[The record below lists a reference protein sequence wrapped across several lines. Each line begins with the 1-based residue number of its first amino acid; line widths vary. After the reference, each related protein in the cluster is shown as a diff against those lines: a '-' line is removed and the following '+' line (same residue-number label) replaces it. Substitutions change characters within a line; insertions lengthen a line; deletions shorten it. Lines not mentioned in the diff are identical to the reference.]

1 MHQPNKPIWQPS
13 DQRIAQANVTQFMD
27 SLNQQGVLK
36 RALQNYTAL
45 HQWSVEQPESFW
57 QHIWQFCGM
66 VGSQGDRFEAQD
78 NGIKEP
84 GYRVKEPSYRV
95 KKQGESRWQQP
106 KSHRDAVWFPDAQI
120 NYAENLL
127 DSAKALPNELAI
139 WFENERGEQQSYTW
153 QTLCEEVSSVQQW
166 LIECGVQPGD
176 VVAAYTPYL
185 PQTVIAMLATTSL
198 GAIWT
203 STSPD
208 FGVESVIERFGQV
221 KPKVLF
227 TCDGY
232 TFNGK
237 TFDMTNKNH
246 DVIEHLN
253 GLKRVCSIRYLKQS
267 GYLKQTPYLKPSD
280 ELNQHRIETDVSTQS
295 WQDIINHYP
304 PQPLCFTRVNFNS
317 PLFVLY
323 SSGTTGKPKCIV
335 HSVGGTTINHLKEH
349 QLHCDIKPKDRVFYY
364 TTCGWM
370 MWNWH
375 VSALASG
382 ACLVIFDGS
391 PVYPQPNVLWDLAQR
406 AEVSTFGTSA
416 KYLEA
421 IEKAELS
428 PVKSHSLPQLRTLCS
443 TGSVLY
449 PEQFDYVYKHIKQ
462 DLHLASISGG
472 TDICGCFVLGNP
484 ISPVYRGECQQAGL
498 GVDIKVFNS
507 SGQAV
512 NHERGELVCTN
523 SLPNFPAGFWNDTGE
538 RYHRT
543 YWDKFDNVWHH
554 GDEVE
559 QTSRGGYRFY
569 GRGDT
574 TLNPGGVRIGTA
586 EIYQQVNT
594 IEGVVDSIAVGK
606 DIDRNE
612 QIWLFVQLQQ
622 DMILSDELLA
632 TIKNKLKS
640 ACSPRHVPSQIFAI
654 SDVPKTR
661 SGKLVELAV
670 KQVINGNNVEN
681 LGAIAN
687 ADVLEEIKRIA
698 SL

>member
-1 MHQPNKPIWQPS
+1 MHESNKPIWQPS
-13 DQRIAQANVTQFMD
+13 EQRIAHANVTRFMD
-27 SLNQQGVLK
+27 SLDQQGVLERELK
-36 RALQNYTAL
+36 NYADL
-45 HQWSVEQPESFW
+45 HQWSVEHPESFW
-57 QHIWQFCGM
+57 QNVWQFCGM
-66 VGSQGDRFEAQD
+66 VGSQDCINKAQ
-78 NGIKEP
+78 GERIKT
-84 GYRVKEPSYRV
+84 
-95 KKQGESRWQQP
+95 QGESRWQQP
-106 KSHRDAVWFPDAQI
+106 KSNRDAVWFPNAQV

-127 DSAKALPNELAI
+127 HSSKTLPNELAI

-166 LIECGVQPGD
+166 LVNCGVQQGD

-185 PQTVIAMLATTSL
+185 PQTVVAMLATTSL

-237 TFDMTNKNH
+237 MFDMKDKNREI
-246 DVIEHLN
+246 IEHLN
-253 GLKRVCSIRYLKQS
+253 ALKQVCEI
-267 GYLKQTPYLKPSD
+267 GYLKPSND
-280 ELNQHRIETDVSTQS
+280 LEKSDLEKNHLEKKKVKHDVSIQS
-295 WQDIINHYP
+295 WHSIINHY
-304 PQPLCFTRVNFNS
+304 QPKPLRFTHVNFNE

-335 HSVGGTTINHLKEH
+335 HSVGGTIINHLKEH
-349 QLHCDIKPKDRVFYY
+349 QLHCDIKPNDRVFYY

-375 VSALASG
+375 VSALASR

-406 AEVSTFGTSA
+406 ADVSTFGTSA

-428 PVKSHSLPQLRTLCS
+428 PIDSHNLPKLRTLCS

-507 SGQAV
+507 SGHKV

-523 SLPNFPAGFWNDTGE
+523 SLPNFPVGFWNDTGE
-538 RYHRT
+538 RYHST

-554 GDEVE
+554 GDEVA
-559 QTSRGGYRFY
+559 QSVHRGYLFY

-594 IEGVVDSIAVGK
+594 IEGIIDSIAVGK
-606 DIDRNE
+606 DVDRNE

-622 DMILSDELLA
+622 GVDLDDELLTA
-632 TIKNKLKS
+632 IKSKLKS
-640 ACSPRHVPSQIFAI
+640 SCSPRHVPSQIFAI

-670 KQVINGNNVEN
+670 KQVINGKSVEN

-687 ADVLEEIKRIA
+687 AEVLEEIKRVV

>member
-1 MHQPNKPIWQPS
+1 MHESNKPIWQPS
-13 DQRIAQANVTQFMD
+13 EQRIAHANVTRFMD
-27 SLNQQGVLK
+27 SLDQQGVLG
-36 RALQNYTAL
+36 RELQNYTEL
-45 HQWSVEQPESFW
+45 HQWSVEHPESFW
-57 QHIWQFCGM
+57 QNVWQFCGI
-66 VGSQGDRFEAQD
+66 VGLQGDD
-78 NGIKEP
+78 TKN
-84 GYRVKEPSYRV
+84 
-95 KKQGESRWQQP
+95 QGESRWQQP
-106 KSHRDAVWFPDAQI
+106 KSNRDAVWFPNAQV

-127 DSAKALPNELAI
+127 HSSKTLPNELAI

-153 QTLCEEVSSVQQW
+153 KTLCEEVSNIQQW
-166 LIECGVQPGD
+166 LVDCGVQQGD
-176 VVAAYTPYL
+176 MVAAYTPYL
-185 PQTVIAMLATTSL
+185 PQTVVAMLATTSL

-227 TCDGY
+227 TCNGY

-237 TFDMTNKNH
+237 TFDMTDKNREI
-246 DVIEHLN
+246 IEHL
-253 GLKRVCSIRYLKQS
+253 SELKQVCEI
-267 GYLKQTPYLKPSD
+267 GYLKPSRD
-280 ELNQHRIETDVSTQS
+280 LEKSGLEKNDLKKNKVEHDVSILS
-295 WQDIINHYP
+295 WHSITNNYQ
-304 PQPLCFTRVNFNS
+304 PQPLRFTRVGFNE

-335 HSVGGTTINHLKEH
+335 HSVGGTIINHLKEH
-349 QLHCDIKPKDRVFYY
+349 QLHCDIKPNDRVFYY

-375 VSALASG
+375 VTALASG

-406 AEVSTFGTSA
+406 SDVSTFGTSA

-428 PVKSHSLPQLRTLCS
+428 PIDSHNLPKLRTLCS

-507 SGQAV
+507 SGHKV
-512 NHERGELVCTN
+512 NRERGELVCTN
-523 SLPNFPAGFWNDTGE
+523 SLPNFPVGFWNDTGE
-538 RYHRT
+538 RYHST
-543 YWDKFDNVWHH
+543 YWDRFDNVWHH
-554 GDEVE
+554 GDEVAQSE
-559 QTSRGGYRFY
+559 HNGYLFY

-594 IEGVVDSIAVGK
+594 IDGIVDSIAVGK

-622 DMILSDELLA
+622 GVDLDVELLTA
-632 TIKNKLKS
+632 IKSKLKS
-640 ACSPRHVPSQIFAI
+640 SCSPRHVPSQIFAI

-670 KQVINGNNVEN
+670 KQVVNGKDVEN

-687 ADVLEEIKRIA
+687 AEVLEEIKRVV

>member
-1 MHQPNKPIWQPS
+1 MHESNKPIWQPS
-13 DQRIAQANVTQFMD
+13 NQRIAHANVTRFMD
-27 SLNQQGVLK
+27 SLDQQSVFKQELK
-36 RALQNYTAL
+36 NYTEL
-45 HQWSVEQPESFW
+45 HQWSVDQPESFW
-57 QHIWQFCGM
+57 QNVWQFCGM
-66 VGSQGDRFEAQD
+66 VGSQEGD
-78 NGIKEP
+78 IKIH
-84 GYRVKEPSYRV
+84 
-95 KKQGESRWQQP
+95 GESRWQQP
-106 KSHRDAVWFPDAQI
+106 KSNRDAVWFPNAQV

-127 DSAKALPNELAI
+127 HSAKTLPNELAI
-139 WFENERGEQQSYTW
+139 WFENERGEQQSCTW
-153 QTLCEEVSSVQQW
+153 QTLCEEVSSVQLW
-166 LIECGVQPGD
+166 LVDCGVQQGD

-208 FGVESVIERFGQV
+208 FGAESVIERFGQV

-237 TFDMTNKNH
+237 TFDMTDKNREI
-246 DVIEHLN
+246 IEHLN
-253 GLKRVCSIRYLKQS
+253 ALKQVC
-267 GYLKQTPYLKPSD
+267 QIDYLKPTRDLEKSD
-280 ELNQHRIETDVSTQS
+280 LEKNNVKHDVSTQS
-295 WQDIINHYP
+295 WPNIINHYQ
-304 PQPLCFTRVNFNS
+304 PQSMRFVRVGFNE

-335 HSVGGTTINHLKEH
+335 HSIGGTIINHLKEH
-349 QLHCDIKPKDRVFYY
+349 QLHCDIKPNDRVFYY

-375 VSALASG
+375 ISALASG

-406 AEVSTFGTSA
+406 ADVSLFGTSA

-421 IEKAELS
+421 IEKAEIS
-428 PVKSHSLPQLRTLCS
+428 PIDSHSLPHLRTVCS

-507 SGQAV
+507 SGQKV
-512 NHERGELVCTN
+512 NQERGELVCTN

-538 RYHRT
+538 RYHST
-543 YWDKFDNVWHH
+543 YWNRFDNVWHH
-554 GDEVE
+554 GDEVAQSE
-559 QTSRGGYRFY
+559 HGGYLFY

-594 IEGVVDSIAVGK
+594 IEGIVDSIAVGK

-622 DMILSDELLA
+622 GVDLGDELLA
-632 TIKNKLKS
+632 VIKGKLKS
-640 ACSPRHVPSQIFAI
+640 SCSPRHVPSQVFAI

-670 KQVINGNNVEN
+670 KQVINGNSVEN

-687 ADVLEEIKRIA
+687 AEVLDEIKHLV
-698 SL
+698 SLEC

>member
-1 MHQPNKPIWQPS
+1 MHESNKPIWQPS
-13 DQRIAQANVTQFMD
+13 DQRIAHANVTRFMD
-27 SLNQQGVLK
+27 SLDQQGVLERELK
-36 RALQNYTAL
+36 NYADL
-45 HQWSVEQPESFW
+45 HQWSVEHPESFW
-57 QHIWQFCGM
+57 QNVWQFCGM
-66 VGSQGDRFEAQD
+66 VGSQDCINKAQ
-78 NGIKEP
+78 GERIKT
-84 GYRVKEPSYRV
+84 
-95 KKQGESRWQQP
+95 QGESRWQQP
-106 KSHRDAVWFPDAQI
+106 KSNRDAVWFPNAQV

-127 DSAKALPNELAI
+127 HSSKTLPNELAI

-166 LIECGVQPGD
+166 LVNCGVQQGD

-185 PQTVIAMLATTSL
+185 PQTVVAMLATTSL

-237 TFDMTNKNH
+237 TFDMTDKNREI
-246 DVIEHLN
+246 IEHLN
-253 GLKRVCSIRYLKQS
+253 ELKQVCQIS
-267 GYLKQTPYLKPSD
+267 YLKPNNDLEKSGLEKSD
-280 ELNQHRIETDVSTQS
+280 LRKNKVEHDVSIQS
-295 WQDIINHYP
+295 WHSIINHY
-304 PQPLCFTRVNFNS
+304 QPKPLRFTHVNFNE

-335 HSVGGTTINHLKEH
+335 HSVGGTIINHLKEH
-349 QLHCDIKPKDRVFYY
+349 QLHCDIKPNDRVFYY

-375 VSALASG
+375 VSALASR

-406 AEVSTFGTSA
+406 ADVSTFGTSA

-428 PVKSHSLPQLRTLCS
+428 PIDSHNLPKLRTLCS

-507 SGQAV
+507 SGHKV

-523 SLPNFPAGFWNDTGE
+523 SLPNFPVGFWNDTGE
-538 RYHRT
+538 RYHST

-554 GDEVE
+554 GDEVA
-559 QTSRGGYRFY
+559 QSVHRGYLFY

-594 IEGVVDSIAVGK
+594 IEGIIDSIAVGK
-606 DIDRNE
+606 DVDRNE

-622 DMILSDELLA
+622 GVILNETLLA
-632 TIKNKLKS
+632 AIKSKLKS
-640 ACSPRHVPSQIFAI
+640 SCSPRHVPSQIFAI

-670 KQVINGNNVEN
+670 KQVINGKSVEN

-687 ADVLEEIKRIA
+687 AEVLEEIKRA
-698 SL
+698 VSL

>member
-1 MHQPNKPIWQPS
+1 MHESNKPIWQPS
-13 DQRIAQANVTQFMD
+13 DQRIAHANLTQFID
-27 SLNQQGVLK
+27 SLDQQGVLG
-36 RALQNYTAL
+36 RELQNYTEL
-45 HQWSVEQPESFW
+45 HQWSVEHPESFW
-57 QHIWQFCGM
+57 QNVWQFCGI
-66 VGSQGDRFEAQD
+66 VGLQGDD
-78 NGIKEP
+78 TKN
-84 GYRVKEPSYRV
+84 
-95 KKQGESRWQQP
+95 QGESRWQQP
-106 KSHRDAVWFPDAQI
+106 KSNRDAVWFPNAQV

-127 DSAKALPNELAI
+127 HSSKTLPNELAI

-153 QTLCEEVSSVQQW
+153 KTLCEEVSNIQQW
-166 LIECGVQPGD
+166 LVDCGVQQGD
-176 VVAAYTPYL
+176 MVAAYTPYL
-185 PQTVIAMLATTSL
+185 PQTVVAMLATTSL

-237 TFDMTNKNH
+237 TFDMTDKNREI
-246 DVIEHLN
+246 IEHL
-253 GLKRVCSIRYLKQS
+253 SELKQVCEI
-267 GYLKQTPYLKPSD
+267 GYLKPSRD
-280 ELNQHRIETDVSTQS
+280 LEKSGLEKNDLKKNKVEHDVSILS
-295 WQDIINHYP
+295 WHSITNNYQ
-304 PQPLCFTRVNFNS
+304 PQPLRFTRVGFNE

-335 HSVGGTTINHLKEH
+335 HSVGGTIINHLKEH

-406 AEVSTFGTSA
+406 ADVSTFGTSA

-428 PVKSHSLPQLRTLCS
+428 PIDSHNLPKLRTLCS

-449 PEQFDYVYKHIKQ
+449 PEQFDYVYMHIKQ

-507 SGQAV
+507 SGDKV
-512 NHERGELVCTN
+512 EHERGELVCTN

-538 RYHRT
+538 RYHST
-543 YWDKFDNVWHH
+543 YWDRFDNVWHH
-554 GDEVE
+554 GDEVA
-559 QTSRGGYRFY
+559 QSVHCGYLFY

-594 IEGVVDSIAVGK
+594 IEGIIDSIAVGK
-606 DIDRNE
+606 DVDRNE

-622 DMILSDELLA
+622 GVILNETLLA
-632 TIKNKLKS
+632 AIKSKLKS
-640 ACSPRHVPSQIFAI
+640 SCSPRHVPSQIFAI

-670 KQVINGNNVEN
+670 KQVVNGKDVEN

-687 ADVLEEIKRIA
+687 AEVLEEIKRVV

>member
-1 MHQPNKPIWQPS
+1 MHESNESVWQPS
-13 DQRIAQANVTQFMD
+13 EQRIADTNLSQFID
-27 SLNQQGVLK
+27 NLNLSGLNRDTGIQSY
-36 RALQNYTAL
+36 AEL
-45 HQWSVEQPESFW
+45 HQWSVDQPESFW
-57 QHIWQFCGM
+57 QNVWQFCGM
-66 VGSQGDRFEAQD
+66 VGSQGGIDNAQRES
-78 NGIKEP
+78 I
-84 GYRVKEPSYRV
+84 RA
-95 KKQGESRWQQP
+95 QGESRWQQP
-106 KSHRDAVWFPDAQI
+106 KSNRDAVWFPNAQV
-120 NYAENLL
+120 NYAESLL
-127 DSAKALPNELAI
+127 RLAHTMSDELAI

-153 QTLCEEVSSVQQW
+153 KTLCEEVSNVQQW
-166 LIECGVQPGD
+166 LVNYGVKQGD

-185 PQTVIAMLATTSL
+185 PQTVVAMLATTSL

-237 TFDMTNKNH
+237 TFDMADKNSAI
-246 DVIEHLN
+246 IEHL
-253 GLKRVCSIRYLKQS
+253 GELKQVCQI
-267 GYLKQTPYLKPSD
+267 GYLKKNDFEHDLS
-280 ELNQHRIETDVSTQS
+280 LQS
-295 WQDIINHYP
+295 WHSIIHHY
-304 PQPLCFTRVNFNS
+304 QPKPLRFTRVGFNK

-349 QLHCDIKPKDRVFYY
+349 QLHCDIKPRDRVFYY

-406 AEVSTFGTSA
+406 ANVSLFGTSA

-428 PVKSHSLPQLRTLCS
+428 PIDSHSLPQLRTLCS

-507 SGQAV
+507 SGHKV
-512 NHERGELVCTN
+512 NHERGELVCAN
-523 SLPNFPAGFWNDTGE
+523 SLPNFPVGFWNDSGE
-538 RYHRT
+538 RYHNT
-543 YWDKFDNVWHH
+543 YWDRFDNVWHH
-554 GDEVE
+554 GDEIAQSVH
-559 QTSRGGYRFY
+559 GGYLFY

-594 IEGVVDSIAVGK
+594 IEGIIDSIAVGK

-612 QIWLFVQLQQ
+612 QIWLFIQLQQ
-622 DMILSDELLA
+622 GVDLDETLLTA
-632 TIKNKLKS
+632 IKSKLKS
-640 ACSPRHVPSQIFAI
+640 SCSPRHVPSQIFTI
-654 SDVPKTR
+654 SEVPKTR

-670 KQVINGNNVEN
+670 KQVVNGKDVEN

-687 ADVLEEIKRIA
+687 AKILDEIKRVV
-698 SL
+698 SV

>member
-1 MHQPNKPIWQPS
+1 MHESNKPVWQPS
-13 DQRIAQANVTQFMD
+13 DQRIAHANVTRFMD
-27 SLNQQGVLK
+27 SLTLSGLK
-36 RALQNYTAL
+36 PQDLRLGTEWKNYTEL
-45 HQWSVEQPESFW
+45 HQWSVEHPESFW
-57 QHIWQFCGM
+57 QNVWQFCGM
-66 VGSQGDRFEAQD
+66 VGSQDSIDNAQREL
-78 NGIKEP
+78 IKT
-84 GYRVKEPSYRV
+84 
-95 KKQGESRWQQP
+95 QGESRWQQS
-106 KSHRDAVWFPDAQI
+106 KSNRDAVWFPNAQV

-127 DSAKALPNELAI
+127 HSSKTLPNELAI
-139 WFENERGEQQSYTW
+139 WFENERGEHQSYTW
-153 QTLCEEVSSVQQW
+153 QNLCKEVSNVQQW
-166 LIECGVQPGD
+166 LVDIGVQQGD

-208 FGVESVIERFGQV
+208 FGVESVIERFSQV
-221 KPKVLF
+221 KPKVLL

-237 TFDMTNKNH
+237 TFDMADKNREI
-246 DVIEHLN
+246 IEHLN
-253 GLKRVCSIRYLKQS
+253 ALKQVCEI
-267 GYLKQTPYLKPSD
+267 GYLKPTRDLEK
-280 ELNQHRIETDVSTQS
+280 NNVKHDVSPQS
-295 WQDIINHYP
+295 WHSIIHHYQ
-304 PQPLCFTRVNFNS
+304 PQPLRFVRIGFND

-349 QLHCDIKPKDRVFYY
+349 QLHCDIKPRDRVFYY

-391 PVYPQPNVLWDLAQR
+391 PVYPQPDVLWDLAQR
-406 AEVSTFGTSA
+406 ADISTFGTSA

-428 PVKSHSLPQLRTLCS
+428 PIDSHSLPQLRTLCS

-462 DLHLASISGG
+462 NLHLASISGG

-507 SGQAV
+507 SGHKV

-538 RYHRT
+538 RYHST

-554 GDEVE
+554 GDEVA
-559 QTSRGGYRFY
+559 QSVHGGYLFY

-594 IEGVVDSIAVGK
+594 IEGIVDSIAVGK

-622 DMILSDELLA
+622 GVDLDDELLTA
-632 TIKNKLKS
+632 IKSKLKS
-640 ACSPRHVPSQIFAI
+640 SCSPRHVPSQIFAI

-670 KQVINGNNVEN
+670 KQVINGKSVEN

-687 ADVLEEIKRIA
+687 AEVLKEIKRVV

>member
-1 MHQPNKPIWQPS
+1 MHESNKSIWQPS
-13 DQRIAQANVTQFMD
+13 DQRIAHANVTRFMD
-27 SLNQQGVLK
+27 SLTLSGLK
-36 RALQNYTAL
+36 PQDLGLETEWKNYTEL
-45 HQWSVEQPESFW
+45 HQWSVEHPESFW
-57 QHIWQFCGM
+57 QNVWQFCGM
-66 VGSQGDRFEAQD
+66 VGSQDSIDNAQREL
-78 NGIKEP
+78 IKT
-84 GYRVKEPSYRV
+84 
-95 KKQGESRWQQP
+95 QGESRWQQS
-106 KSHRDAVWFPDAQI
+106 KSNRDAVWFPNAQV

-127 DSAKALPNELAI
+127 HSSKTLPNELAI
-139 WFENERGEQQSYTW
+139 WFENERGEHQSYTW
-153 QTLCEEVSSVQQW
+153 QNLCKEVSNVQQW
-166 LIECGVQPGD
+166 LVDCGVQQGD

-237 TFDMTNKNH
+237 TFDMTDKNREI
-246 DVIEHLN
+246 IEHLN
-253 GLKRVCSIRYLKQS
+253 ELKQVCQI
-267 GYLKQTPYLKPSD
+267 GYLKPSND
-280 ELNQHRIETDVSTQS
+280 LEKSDLKKKKVEHDVSILS
-295 WQDIINHYP
+295 WNSIIHYHQ
-304 PQPLCFTRVNFNS
+304 PQPLRFVRIGFND

-349 QLHCDIKPKDRVFYY
+349 QLHCDIKPRDRVFYY

-391 PVYPQPNVLWDLAQR
+391 PVYPQPSVLWDLAQR
-406 AEVSTFGTSA
+406 ADVSTFGTSA

-428 PVKSHSLPQLRTLCS
+428 PIDSHSLPHLRTLCS

-507 SGQAV
+507 SGHKV

-523 SLPNFPAGFWNDTGE
+523 SLPNFPVGFWNDTGE
-538 RYHRT
+538 RYHST
-543 YWDKFDNVWHH
+543 YWDRFDNVWHH
-554 GDEVE
+554 GDEVA
-559 QTSRGGYRFY
+559 QSVHGGYLFY

-594 IEGVVDSIAVGK
+594 IEGIVDSIAVGK

-622 DMILSDELLA
+622 DVSLDETLLTA
-632 TIKNKLKS
+632 IRSKLKS
-640 ACSPRHVPSQIFAI
+640 SCSPRHVPSQIFAI

-670 KQVINGNNVEN
+670 KQVINGKSVEN

-687 ADVLEEIKRIA
+687 AEVLEEIKRVV

>member
-1 MHQPNKPIWQPS
+1 MHESNKSIWQPS
-13 DQRIAQANVTQFMD
+13 EQRIADANVTRFID
-27 SLNQQGVLK
+27 SLDLSELKPQGLK
-36 RALQNYTAL
+36 LERELRSYAEL
-45 HQWSVEQPESFW
+45 HQWSVDQPESFW
-57 QHIWQFCGM
+57 QNVWQFCGV
-66 VGSQGDRFEAQD
+66 VGSQGDD
-78 NGIKEP
+78 IK
-84 GYRVKEPSYRV
+84 V
-95 KKQGESRWQQP
+95 QGESRWQQT
-106 KSHRDAVWFPDAQI
+106 KSNRDAVWFPNAQV

-127 DSAKALPNELAI
+127 RLAKSMPDEPAI

-153 QTLCEEVSSVQQW
+153 KTLCEAVSSIQQW
-166 LIECGVQPGD
+166 LVDSGVKQGD

-185 PQTVIAMLATTSL
+185 PQTVIAMLAATSL

-227 TCDGY
+227 TCNGY

-237 TFDMTNKNH
+237 TFDMTDKNREI
-246 DVIEHLN
+246 IEHLTE
-253 GLKRVCSIRYLKQS
+253 LKQVCRI
-267 GYLKQTPYLKPSD
+267 GYLGRND
-280 ELNQHRIETDVSTQS
+280 FENDVSTRS
-295 WQDIINHYP
+295 WQSIINHYQ
-304 PQPLCFTRVNFNS
+304 PQPVRFVRVGFNE

-349 QLHCDIKPKDRVFYY
+349 QLHCDVKPNDRVFYY

-391 PVYPQPNVLWDLAQR
+391 PVYPQSNVLWDLAQS
-406 AEVSTFGTSA
+406 ADVSLFGTSA

-428 PVKSHSLPQLRTLCS
+428 PIDSHYLPHLRTLCS

-449 PEQFDYVYKHIKQ
+449 SEQFDYVYKHIKQ

-507 SGQAV
+507 FGHKV
-512 NHERGELVCTN
+512 NQERGELVCTN
-523 SLPNFPAGFWNDTGE
+523 SLPNFPVGFWNDTGE
-538 RYHRT
+538 RYHST
-543 YWDKFDNVWHH
+543 YWDRFDNVWHH
-554 GDEVE
+554 GDEVA
-559 QTSRGGYRFY
+559 QSAHGGYLFY

-594 IEGVVDSIAVGK
+594 IDGIVDSIAVGK

-622 DMILSDELLA
+622 GVVLNETLLA
-632 TIKNKLKS
+632 AIKSKLKS
-640 ACSPRHVPSQIFAI
+640 SCSPRHVPSQIFAL

-670 KQVINGNNVEN
+670 KQVVNGKPVKNI
-681 LGAIAN
+681 GAIAN
-687 ADVLEEIKRIA
+687 ADVLDEIKRVI
-698 SL
+698 SF

>member
-1 MHQPNKPIWQPS
+1 MHESNKPIWQPS
-13 DQRIAQANVTQFMD
+13 EQRIADANLTRFINN
-27 SLNQQGVLK
+27 LNLSDLNRDRDIQSY
-36 RALQNYTAL
+36 ADL
-45 HQWSVEQPESFW
+45 HQWSVDQPESFW
-57 QHIWQFCGM
+57 QNVWQFCGV
-66 VGSQGDRFEAQD
+66 VGSQGDD
-78 NGIKEP
+78 IKT
-84 GYRVKEPSYRV
+84 
-95 KKQGESRWQQP
+95 QGEIRWQQP
-106 KSHRDAVWFPDAQI
+106 KSNRDAIWFPNAQV

-127 DSAKALPNELAI
+127 RLAHTMPHELAI

-153 QTLCEEVSSVQQW
+153 KTLCEAVSSVQQW
-166 LIECGVQPGD
+166 LVDSGVKQGD

-237 TFDMTNKNH
+237 TFDMTDKNREI
-246 DVIEHLN
+246 IEHLTE
-253 GLKRVCSIRYLKQS
+253 LKQVCQIGYLGRNDFENDVSIR
-267 GYLKQTPYLKPSD
+267 
-280 ELNQHRIETDVSTQS
+280 S
-295 WQDIINHYP
+295 WHNMINHYQ
-304 PQPLCFTRVNFNS
+304 PQPVRFVRVSFNE

-349 QLHCDIKPKDRVFYY
+349 QLHCDVKPNDRVFYY

-406 AEVSTFGTSA
+406 ANVSLFGTSA

-428 PVKSHSLPQLRTLCS
+428 PIDSHSLPQLRTLCS

-507 SGQAV
+507 SGHKV

-523 SLPNFPAGFWNDTGE
+523 SQPNFPVGFWNDTGE
-538 RYHRT
+538 RYHST
-543 YWDKFDNVWHH
+543 YWDRFDNVWHH
-554 GDEVE
+554 GDEVA
-559 QTSRGGYRFY
+559 QSAHGGYLFY

-594 IEGVVDSIAVGK
+594 IEGVIDSIAVGK

-622 DMILSDELLA
+622 GVSLDETLLA
-632 TIKNKLKS
+632 AIKSKLKS
-640 ACSPRHVPSQIFAI
+640 SCSPRHVPSQIFAI

-670 KQVINGNNVEN
+670 KQVVNGKSVEN

-687 ADVLEEIKRIA
+687 VEVLEEIKRVV
-698 SL
+698 LL

>member
-1 MHQPNKPIWQPS
+1 MHENNKPVWQPS
-13 DQRIAQANVTQFMD
+13 EQRIADANLIQFID
-27 SLNQQGVLK
+27 SLDQQGVLG
-36 RALQNYTAL
+36 RELQNYADL
-45 HQWSVEQPESFW
+45 HQWSVEHPESFW
-57 QHIWQFCGM
+57 QNVWQFCEM
-66 VGSQGDRFEAQD
+66 VGSQDFINKAESEH
-78 NGIKEP
+78 IKT
-84 GYRVKEPSYRV
+84 
-95 KKQGESRWQQP
+95 QGESRWQQP
-106 KSHRDAVWFPDAQI
+106 KSNRDAVWFPNAQV

-127 DSAKALPNELAI
+127 RLAQTMPNELAI
-139 WFENERGEQQSYTW
+139 WFENERGEQQNYTW
-153 QTLCEEVSSVQQW
+153 KTLCEAVSSVQQW
-166 LIECGVQPGD
+166 FVDSGVKQGD

-237 TFDMTNKNH
+237 TFDMTDKNREI
-246 DVIEHLN
+246 IEHLTE
-253 GLKRVCSIRYLKQS
+253 LKQVCQI
-267 GYLKQTPYLKPSD
+267 GYLGRND
-280 ELNQHRIETDVSTQS
+280 FENDVSTQS
-295 WQDIINHYP
+295 WHSVINHY
-304 PQPLCFTRVNFNS
+304 QPKPLQFTRVGFNE

-349 QLHCDIKPKDRVFYY
+349 QLHCDIKPRDRVFYY

-375 VSALASG
+375 VSSLASG

-406 AEVSTFGTSA
+406 ADVSTFGTSA

-428 PVKSHSLPQLRTLCS
+428 PIDSHSLPQLRTLCS

-498 GVDIKVFNS
+498 GVDIKVLNS
-507 SGQAV
+507 SGHRV

-523 SLPNFPAGFWNDTGE
+523 SLPNFPVGFWNDTGE
-538 RYHRT
+538 RYHST

-554 GDEVE
+554 GDEVA
-559 QTSRGGYRFY
+559 QSVHGGYLFY

-594 IEGVVDSIAVGK
+594 IEGIVDSIAVGK

-622 DMILSDELLA
+622 DVSLDETLLTA
-632 TIKNKLKS
+632 IRSKLKS
-640 ACSPRHVPSQIFAI
+640 SCSPRHVPSQIFAI

-670 KQVINGNNVEN
+670 KQVVNGKPVEN
-681 LGAIAN
+681 IGAIAN
-687 ADVLEEIKRIA
+687 ADVLEEIKRVV

>member
-1 MHQPNKPIWQPS
+1 MHESNKPIWQPS
-13 DQRIAQANVTQFMD
+13 AQRIADANLTRFIDNLEQ
-27 SLNQQGVLK
+27 SELNLDRDVK
-36 RALQNYTAL
+36 SYTEL
-45 HQWSVEQPESFW
+45 HQWSVEHPESFW
-57 QHIWQFCGM
+57 QNVWQFCGV
-66 VGSQGDRFEAQD
+66 VGSQGCIGKAESEH
-78 NGIKEP
+78 IKT
-84 GYRVKEPSYRV
+84 
-95 KKQGESRWQQP
+95 QGESRWQQP
-106 KSHRDAVWFPDAQI
+106 KSNRDAVWFPNAQV

-127 DSAKALPNELAI
+127 RLAQTMPDELAI

-153 QTLCEEVSSVQQW
+153 KALCEAVSSVQQW
-166 LIECGVQPGD
+166 LVDSGVKQGD

-185 PQTVIAMLATTSL
+185 PQTVIAMLAATSL

-227 TCDGY
+227 SCDGY
-232 TFNGK
+232 TFNDK
-237 TFDMTNKNH
+237 TFDMTDKNREI
-246 DVIEHLN
+246 IEHLTE
-253 GLKRVCSIRYLKQS
+253 LKQVCQI
-267 GYLKQTPYLKPSD
+267 GYLGSND
-280 ELNQHRIETDVSTQS
+280 FENDVSTRS
-295 WQDIINHYP
+295 WHSIINHYQ
-304 PQPLCFTRVNFNS
+304 PQPVRFVRVGFNE

-349 QLHCDIKPKDRVFYY
+349 QLHCDIKPNDRVFYY

-406 AEVSTFGTSA
+406 ADVSTFGTSA

-428 PVKSHSLPQLRTLCS
+428 PIDSYSLPHLRTLCS

-507 SGQAV
+507 SGDKV
-512 NHERGELVCTN
+512 DHERGELVCTN
-523 SLPNFPAGFWNDTGE
+523 SLPNFPVGFWNDTGE
-538 RYHRT
+538 RYHST
-543 YWDKFDNVWHH
+543 YWDRFDNVWHH
-554 GDEVE
+554 GDEVA
-559 QTSRGGYRFY
+559 QSVHGGYLFY

-594 IEGVVDSIAVGK
+594 IEGIIDSIAVGK
-606 DIDRNE
+606 DVERNE

-622 DMILSDELLA
+622 GVDLNETLMA
-632 TIKNKLKS
+632 AIKSKLKS
-640 ACSPRHVPSQIFAI
+640 SCSPRHVPSQIFSI

-670 KQVINGNNVEN
+670 KQVVNGKPVEN
-681 LGAIAN
+681 IGAIAN
-687 ADVLEEIKRIA
+687 ADVLDEIKRVI

>member
-1 MHQPNKPIWQPS
+1 MHESNKPVWHPS
-13 DQRIAQANVTQFMD
+13 EHRIADANLTRFID
-27 SLNQQGVLK
+27 SLNLPDLNLDRGIQSY
-36 RALQNYTAL
+36 AEL
-45 HQWSVEQPESFW
+45 HQWSVDQPESFW
-57 QHIWQFCGM
+57 QNVWQFCGV
-66 VGSQGDRFEAQD
+66 VGSQGDD
-78 NGIKEP
+78 IKT
-84 GYRVKEPSYRV
+84 
-95 KKQGESRWQQP
+95 QGESRWQQP
-106 KSHRDAVWFPDAQI
+106 KSNRDAAWFPNAQV

-127 DSAKALPNELAI
+127 RFAQTMPDEHAI

-153 QTLCEEVSSVQQW
+153 KALCEAVSNVQQW
-166 LIECGVQPGD
+166 LVDSGVRQGD

-198 GAIWT
+198 GATWT

-237 TFDMTNKNH
+237 TFDMADKNSAI
-246 DVIEHLN
+246 IEHL
-253 GLKRVCSIRYLKQS
+253 SELKQVCQI
-267 GYLKQTPYLKPSD
+267 GYLKKND
-280 ELNQHRIETDVSTQS
+280 FEHDVSLQS
-295 WQDIINHYP
+295 WHNIINHYQ
-304 PQPLCFTRVNFNS
+304 PQPVRFVRIGFNE

-335 HSVGGTTINHLKEH
+335 HSVGGTIINHLKEH
-349 QLHCDIKPKDRVFYY
+349 QLHSDVKPKDRVFYY

-406 AEVSTFGTSA
+406 TDVSLFGTSA

-428 PVKSHSLPQLRTLCS
+428 PIDSHSLPNLRTLCS

-449 PEQFDYVYKHIKQ
+449 PEQFDFVYKHIKQ

-498 GVDIKVFNS
+498 GVDIKVFS
-507 SGQAV
+507 STGHKV
-512 NHERGELVCTN
+512 DHERGELVCTN
-523 SLPNFPAGFWNDTGE
+523 SLPNFPVGFWNDTGE
-538 RYHRT
+538 RYHST
-543 YWDKFDNVWHH
+543 YWDRFDNVWHH
-554 GDEVE
+554 GDEVA
-559 QTSRGGYRFY
+559 QSVHGGYLFY

-594 IEGVVDSIAVGK
+594 IEGIIDSIAVGK
-606 DIDRNE
+606 DVDRNE

-622 DMILSDELLA
+622 SVVLNETLLA
-632 TIKNKLKS
+632 AIKHKLKS
-640 ACSPRHVPSQIFAI
+640 SCSPRHVPSQVFAI

-670 KQVINGNNVEN
+670 KQVVNGKPVQNI
-681 LGAIAN
+681 GAIAN
-687 ADVLEEIKRIA
+687 ADVLDEIKHVI

>member
-1 MHQPNKPIWQPS
+1 MILLSNMQNHY
-13 DQRIAQANVTQFMD
+13 
-27 SLNQQGVLK
+27 LK
-36 RALQNYTAL
+36 NNDFEHDVSLQNWHSIINQY
-45 HQWSVEQPESFW
+45 
-57 QHIWQFCGM
+57 
-66 VGSQGDRFEAQD
+66 
-78 NGIKEP
+78 
-84 GYRVKEPSYRV
+84 
-95 KKQGESRWQQP
+95 QP
-106 KSHRDAVWFPDAQI
+106 K
-120 NYAENLL
+120 
-127 DSAKALPNELAI
+127 
-139 WFENERGEQQSYTW
+139 
-153 QTLCEEVSSVQQW
+153 
-166 LIECGVQPGD
+166 
-176 VVAAYTPYL
+176 
-185 PQTVIAMLATTSL
+185 
-198 GAIWT
+198 
-203 STSPD
+203 
-208 FGVESVIERFGQV
+208 
-221 KPKVLF
+221 
-227 TCDGY
+227 
-232 TFNGK
+232 
-237 TFDMTNKNH
+237 
-246 DVIEHLN
+246 
-253 GLKRVCSIRYLKQS
+253 
-267 GYLKQTPYLKPSD
+267 
-280 ELNQHRIETDVSTQS
+280 
-295 WQDIINHYP
+295 
-304 PQPLCFTRVNFNS
+304 PLRFTRVDFNE

-335 HSVGGTTINHLKEH
+335 HSVGGTIINHLKEH
-349 QLHCDIKPKDRVFYY
+349 QLHCDIKPRDRVFYY

-391 PVYPQPNVLWDLAQR
+391 PVYPQPSVLWDLAQR
-406 AEVSTFGTSA
+406 ADVSTFGTSA

-428 PVKSHSLPQLRTLCS
+428 PCDSHNLPKLRTLCS

-507 SGQAV
+507 SGQKV

-523 SLPNFPAGFWNDTGE
+523 SLPNFPVGFWNDTGE
-538 RYHRT
+538 RYHST

-554 GDEVE
+554 GDEVAQSE
-559 QTSRGGYRFY
+559 HGGYLFY

-594 IEGVVDSIAVGK
+594 IEGIIDSIAVGK

-622 DMILSDELLA
+622 GVDLDEGLLTA
-632 TIKNKLKS
+632 IKSKLKS
-640 ACSPRHVPSQIFAI
+640 SCSPRHVPSQIFAI

-670 KQVINGNNVEN
+670 KQVINGKNVEN

-687 ADVLEEIKRIA
+687 AEVLEEIKRVL

>member
-1 MHQPNKPIWQPS
+1 MQQSHKPIWQPS
-13 DQRIAQANVTQFMD
+13 EQRIAHANITRFID
-27 SLNQQGVLK
+27 SLDQQGLLE
-36 RALQNYTAL
+36 RSLQSYTEL
-45 HQWSVEQPESFW
+45 HQWSVAHPESFW
-57 QHIWQFCGM
+57 RCVWQLCGM
-66 VGSQGDRFEAQD
+66 VGTQDDIEQGDKVQE
-78 NGIKEP
+78 
-84 GYRVKEPSYRV
+84 
-95 KKQGESRWQQP
+95 QGESRWQQA
-106 KSHRDAVWFPDAQI
+106 KSNRDTLWFPNAKV

-127 DSAKALPNELAI
+127 HFAQLQPNELAI

-153 QTLCEEVSSVQQW
+153 QSLCEEVSCVQQW
-166 LIECGVQPGD
+166 LVDCGVHQGD

-237 TFDMTNKNH
+237 TFDMTSKNH
-246 DVIEHLN
+246 EIIEHLN
-253 GLKRVCSIRYLKQS
+253 ELKQVCQI
-267 GYLKQTPYLKPSD
+267 GYLKKSD
-280 ELNQHRIETDVSTQS
+280 IESDVSILC
-295 WQDIINHYP
+295 WHNINNHY
-304 PQPLCFTRVNFNS
+304 QPHPLHFTRANFNH

-335 HSVGGTTINHLKEH
+335 HTVGGTTLNHLKEH

-391 PVYPQPNVLWDLAQR
+391 PIHPQPNVLWDLAQR
-406 AEVSTFGTSA
+406 ADVSTFGTAA

-421 IEKAELS
+421 IEKAKLS
-428 PVKSHSLPQLRTLCS
+428 PIDHYSLPHLTTLCS

-449 PEQFDYVYKHIKQ
+449 PEQFDYVYNHIKH

-498 GVDIKVFNS
+498 GVDIKVFNA
-507 SGQAV
+507 SGQHV
-512 NHERGELVCTN
+512 NQARGELVCTN
-523 SLPNFPAGFWNDTGE
+523 SLPNFPVGFWNDTGE
-538 RYHRT
+538 RYHNT
-543 YWDKFDNVWHH
+543 YWSKFDNVWHH

-559 QTSRGGYRFY
+559 QTLNGGYLFY

-594 IEGVVDSIAVGK
+594 IEGIFDSIAVGK
-606 DIDRNE
+606 EIDRNE

-622 DMILSDELLA
+622 GITLDEQLLT
-632 TIKNKLKS
+632 TINSKLKFC
-640 ACSPRHVPSQIFAI
+640 CSPRHVPSQIFAI

-670 KQVINGNNVEN
+670 KQVINGKPVEN

-687 ADVLEEIKRIA
+687 AEALEEIKHVVFK
-698 SL
+698 